1 MNSYLSSRIAF
12 VAVLILTFGQ
22 LTPQPVVASA
32 PEAASI
38 VVSSH
43 ADVINYDDHLC
54 TLREAIIAANTDSAP
69 VIAIGECLAGSGS
82 DTILLESGI
91 YTFTIA
97 GREENASLTGDLD
110 ITSPITIQGSG
121 IDCLNPTKECTQI
134 NADSLDR
141 VFDVSRHG
149 NLTLEYVLIH
159 NGSTY
164 NESGGGIY
172 NWGNLTLDNAAIVDC
187 HAATG
192 QGGGLYNDGSASI
205 SHSLIVDNQADTHG
219 GGIFNMGELVVNYSQ
234 FTTNHSGAYGG
245 GIFVTDGIT
254 TIDHSIFNN
263 NTSAIS
269 GGGIYIQPPATISNT
284 LFYQNSATD
293 SGGAFFQNGYYT
305 STFTNVTMSGNTAEN
320 GGAAAVEMGAEAN
333 LLNVTIF
340 GNQATSQGDGI
351 FVDGAD
357 ATVNIQ
363 NTLIA
368 GNFEANCA
376 GTITSLGNNLED
388 ADTCGLS
395 GTGDLVNTA
404 PLLGV
409 LEDNGGFSFTHAL
422 LPDSPAIDAG
432 SETTCPDVDQRGV
445 LRPQDGDLDGTA
457 VCDIGA
463 FEVNHLKYIY
473 LPVLQK

>member
-1 MNSYLSSRIAF
+1 LNSYLSSRITF
-12 VAVLILTFGQ
+12 IAVLILTFGQ
-22 LTPQPVVASA
+22 LTPQPAAASA
-32 PEAASI
+32 LEASI
-38 VVSSH
+38 IVSSH
-43 ADVINYDDHLC
+43 VDVINYDDHLC
-54 TLREAIIAANTDSAP
+54 TLREAIIAANTDSTPAFGF
-69 VIAIGECLAGSGS
+69 GECRAGSGS
-82 DTILLESGI
+82 DTIILESGI
-91 YTFTIA
+91 YIFTID
-97 GREENASLTGDLD
+97 GDNENASLTGDLD

-121 IDCLNPTKECTQI
+121 KDCLDPTKECTQI

-141 VFDVSRHG
+141 VFEVSRHG
-149 NLTLEYVLIH
+149 NLTLQNVLIH

-164 NESGGGIY
+164 NENGGGIY
-172 NWGNLTLDNAAIVDC
+172 NGGNLTLDNAAIVDC
-187 HAATG
+187 SANG
-192 QGGGLYNDGSASI
+192 QGGGLFNDGNASI
-205 SHSLIVDNQADTHG
+205 SHSLIVDNYSPTHG
-219 GGIFNMGELVVNYSQ
+219 GGISTQGDLEVNYSQ
-234 FTTNHSGAYGG
+234 FTTNQSGAYGG

-254 TIDHSIFNN
+254 TIDHSIFNG
-263 NTSAIS
+263 NTSGHS
-269 GGGIYIQPPATISNT
+269 GGGIYIQPPVTISNS

-320 GGAAAVEMGAEAN
+320 GGAAAVTMSAQAD

-351 FVDGAD
+351 FVEGAD

-388 ADTCGLS
+388 ADTCGLN

-422 LPDSPAIDAG
+422 LPGSPAIDAG
-432 SETTCPDVDQRGV
+432 SATTCPGVDQRGII
-445 LRPQDGDLDGTA
+445 RPQDGDLDGTA

>member
-1 MNSYLSSRIAF
+1 
-12 VAVLILTFGQ
+12 
-22 LTPQPVVASA
+22 
-32 PEAASI
+32 
-38 VVSSH
+38 
-43 ADVINYDDHLC
+43 
-54 TLREAIIAANTDSAP
+54 
-69 VIAIGECLAGSGS
+69 
-82 DTILLESGI
+82 
-91 YTFTIA
+91 
-97 GREENASLTGDLD
+97 
-110 ITSPITIQGSG
+110 
-121 IDCLNPTKECTQI
+121 
-134 NADSLDR
+134 
-141 VFDVSRHG
+141 
-149 NLTLEYVLIH
+149 
-159 NGSTY
+159 
-164 NESGGGIY
+164 
-172 NWGNLTLDNAAIVDC
+172 
-187 HAATG
+187 
-192 QGGGLYNDGSASI
+192 
-205 SHSLIVDNQADTHG
+205 G